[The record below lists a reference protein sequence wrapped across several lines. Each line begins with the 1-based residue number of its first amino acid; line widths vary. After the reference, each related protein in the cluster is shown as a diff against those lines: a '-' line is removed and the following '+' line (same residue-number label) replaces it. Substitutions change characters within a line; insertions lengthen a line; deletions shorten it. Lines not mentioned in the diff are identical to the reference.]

1 MVIKN
6 CGLTRLVLLTNLV
19 ISFLM
24 FFSACTFKEDKSND
38 KPTISLLWEGQKAVG
53 ISIPKNLTEPLESKL
68 VSVRLVGAGEQS
80 FILGDYDIGEKVIL
94 FKPLIPFTP
103 GLSYHIFIDTV
114 FMEGVTIPQ
123 PDNREKPVLLS
134 IYPTSDTLPEN
145 LLKMYL
151 QFSKPMRVGNSLQYI
166 TLVNAHNDTLPAP
179 FLALQPE
186 LWNKEDT
193 LLTLW
198 LDPGRIKK
206 DLQPNKAMGPPLAA
220 GENITMIVAPTWK
233 DREGAPLD
241 QKYTKHFYVT
251 ASDRN
256 SPMPNAWH
264 LSAPEGG
271 TKQPLEISFG
281 EPLDYALLQETIGIH
296 GEEGER
302 VSGSIILEEGE
313 RKLHFIPNAAWVKGS
328 YYLLIASRL
337 EDMAGNN
344 LNRTFEVD
352 NENYHSGDKQE
363 FFEVK
368 FEVR

>member
-6 CGLTRLVLLTNLV
+6 RGITRLVIFPGLV
-19 ISFLM
+19 ISFLV

-53 ISIPKNLTEPLESKL
+53 ISIPKNLTNTVESKTI
-68 VSVRLVGAGEQS
+68 SVRLAGAGEQPI
-80 FILGDYDIGEKVIL
+80 ILGNYDIQEGNVL
-94 FKPLIPFTP
+94 FRPLIPFTP
-103 GLSYHIFIDTV
+103 GLSYHIFVDTV
-114 FMEGVTIPQ
+114 FMGVVTIPQ

-151 QFSKPMRVGNSLQYI
+151 QFSKPMRAGNSLQHI

-186 LWNKEDT
+186 LWNKEGT

-206 DLQPNKAMGPPLAA
+206 DLQPNKAMGPPLGE

-251 ASDRN
+251 TSDRK
-256 SPMPNAWH
+256 SPIPNTWH
-264 LSAPEGG
+264 VSAPEGG
-271 TKQPLEISFG
+271 TQQPLEISFG
-281 EPLDYALLQETIGIH
+281 EPLDYALLQETIGIQ
-296 GEEGER
+296 GEEGES
-302 VSGSIILEEGE
+302 VSGSISLKEGE
-313 RKLHFIPNAAWVKGS
+313 RKLYFIPNASWIKGS
-328 YYLLIASRL
+328 YYIVIASRL
-337 EDMAGNN
+337 EDLAGNN
-344 LNRTFEVD
+344 LSRPFEVD
-352 NENYHSGDKQE
+352 NFHYPSGAEQE